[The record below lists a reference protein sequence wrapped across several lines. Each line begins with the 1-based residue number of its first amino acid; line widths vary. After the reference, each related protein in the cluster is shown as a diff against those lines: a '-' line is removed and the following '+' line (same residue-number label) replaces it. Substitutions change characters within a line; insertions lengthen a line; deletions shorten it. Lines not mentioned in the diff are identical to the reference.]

1 MKSFEMNLKIVET
14 KKGERVERIYKTEL
28 KITDETCFSEIVD
41 FMGDIKNIWK
51 KSMNAVKRKN
61 WMELEVIV
69 SSYDNWLTGKPL
81 VQKSF
86 DRWVSVSSEEQ
97 DEEGI
102 YLRADTRYTPPES
115 DMYLTK
121 DTLKD
126 LAFTLG

>member
-14 KKGERVERIYKTEL
+14 KKGERVERTYKTEL

-86 DRWVSVSSEEQ
+86 DR
-97 DEEGI
+97 
-102 YLRADTRYTPPES
+102 
-115 DMYLTK
+115 
-121 DTLKD
+121 
-126 LAFTLG
+126 